1 MWFKIYAGIFL
12 LFSLIFVGGGEGFD
26 SQFDYQFFWF
36 VTILTNLSNFATIF
50 GFANRVP
57 KGIRMPILTIAVFLV
72 VFYLLASERVE
83 NIYDVL
89 MMVGFIVFYLIS
101 YFQLFRFWRIKIV
114 TIDEILD
121 DDEVS

>member
-1 MWFKIYAGIFL
+1 
-12 LFSLIFVGGGEGFD
+12 
-26 SQFDYQFFWF
+26 
-36 VTILTNLSNFATIF
+36 
-50 GFANRVP
+50 
-57 KGIRMPILTIAVFLV
+57 MPILTIAVFLV

-83 NIYDVL
+83 NMYDVL